1 MITRPR
7 TRLPRVVTLLAING
21 GIGAAVGM
29 AAAGLLLL
37 SDAGGLATLFGQSGT
52 STQIAACAML
62 FGGFALTFASLAMAS
77 AVMLLP
83 RR

>member
-1 MITRPR
+1 MTARPT

-21 GIGAAVGM
+21 GIGAAVGI

-37 SDAGGLATLFGQSGT
+37 GDVGGLATLIGQSGT
-52 STQIAACAML
+52 SPQVA
-62 FGGFALTFASLAMAS
+62 AS
-77 AVMLLP
+77 ANAEAANAA